1 MDEKNFINYHVLI
14 SHSPSNL
21 NRDDMNMQK
30 TAVFG
35 GTRRTRISSQSLKRA
50 MRKSYYYENELGH
63 PSTRTAVLI
72 NQYAKDIKEKY
83 PDKSENIEKICLC
96 VAALIEG
103 KSKKGD
109 IIKYKRN
116 KKGEIKTQVLA
127 WNSNEKDLLKEM
139 IVSALEKSGDELID
153 FLKTSFNDIDTS
165 LKQNLAKDIALS
177 GRMATGAIESI
188 DASLAVAH
196 AITTHT
202 VDGDIDWFTAVDD
215 LNQETG
221 ETGSAH
227 LDTTEFSSGVFYRY
241 ASLNLRQ
248 LQENLGDIDRAQAL
262 DIAAH
267 VLHLLATVVPSGK
280 QNSFAAFNLADFAFV
295 SFSDQPISLANAFE
309 NPVKANKSG
318 LVMPS
323 IEAFNNYHQAIYQA
337 YGLGND
343 PQACFSIKDDKMKN
357 VDLHM
362 NLSSLE
368 AWVKTGG
375 NKENRTVQ

>member
-1 MDEKNFINYHVLI
+1 MNDKNYINYHILI

-35 GTRRTRISSQSLKRA
+35 GTRRVRISSQSLKRA
-50 MRKSYYYENELGH
+50 MRKSEFYENNLGH
-63 PSTRTAVLI
+63 PSTRTALLL
-72 NQYAKDIKEKY
+72 NKYAKDLKEQY
-83 PDKSENIEKICLC
+83 LNKSDNVEKICLY
-96 VAALIEG
+96 VAALVEG
-103 KSKKGD
+103 KTTPKELSD
-109 IIKYKRN
+109 YKRN

-127 WNSNEKDLLKEM
+127 WNLNEKELLKNL
-139 IVSALEKSGDELID
+139 IISALDKNDGDLIS
-153 FLKTSFNDIDTS
+153 FLKKGVENIDAN
-165 LKQNLAKDIALS
+165 LKQNLEKDVALS
-177 GRMATGAIESI
+177 GRMATGAIDSI

-248 LQENLGDIDRAQAL
+248 LQENLGDVNRTQAL
-262 DIAAH
+262 EIAAH
-267 VLHLLATVVPSGK
+267 VLHLLVTVVPSAK
-280 QNSFAAFNLADFAFV
+280 QNAFAAFNLADFAFV

-309 NPVKANKSG
+309 NPVEAGTNG
-318 LVMPS
+318 LMAPS
-323 IEAFNNYHQAIYQA
+323 INAFVDYHKAICKA
-337 YGLGND
+337 YGLKD
-343 PQACFSIKDDKMKN
+343 DKQACFSTKNCVMENVTNKGNDFSALKDWLKIDGK
-357 VDLHM
+357 
-362 NLSSLE
+362 
-368 AWVKTGG
+368 
-375 NKENRTVQ
+375 